1 MVKYKIYVK
10 IKQIELHIIG
20 SLIEVVKMNKKV
32 RIEILKNLFIKISIF
47 IIIFMIFLSAAMI
60 FVKSNMKSSKE
71 YSVDAILSGEVN
83 DTIEHRFFN
92 ILMQEE
98 KIETVANGG
107 VSVSSTTY
115 PMHFIMPI
123 LLALVATMVV
133 AVIFK
138 ILQKHFNKKL
148 L

>member
-1 MVKYKIYVK
+1 
-10 IKQIELHIIG
+10 
-20 SLIEVVKMNKKV
+20 MNKKV